1 MAADPLGPPPSILST
16 EHFEPTRLSPTRLVR
31 ISAYHTGEP
40 YFGRSG
46 HNRFDAPGALAG
58 KPEFGVC
65 YFGTSLQLAIT
76 ESILH
81 DEMPV
86 DGRFL
91 LTRSQV
97 DTRYPLYFGGSELR
111 LLNLTGARLKRLGG
125 SVELSGT
132 TNYGLTQQWARAVH
146 DNPAGYDGFL
156 YMSRH
161 LNTGRAVA
169 LFDRAHDAI
178 HLDFYSPLASANG
191 FRMAVRQLAIDF
203 T

>member
-1 MAADPLGPPPSILST
+1 LAADPLGPPPSILST
-16 EHFEPTRLSPTRLVR
+16 EHFEATVLSPTRLVR
-31 ISAYHTGEP
+31 ISAYHSGEP
-40 YFGRSG
+40 YFGTSG

-86 DGRFL
+86 NGSFL
-91 LTRSQV
+91 LTRALV
-97 DTRYPLYFGGSELR
+97 DQRYALYFGGSELR
-111 LLNLTGARLKRLGG
+111 LLNLTGTLLKRLGG
-125 SVELSGT
+125 NAELAGT
-132 TNYGLTQQWARAVH
+132 TNYGLTQQWSRAVH
-146 DNPAGYDGFL
+146 DNPTRYDGFL

-169 LFDRAHDAI
+169 LFERAGSAI

-191 FRMAVRQLAIDF
+191 FGMAVRQLAIEF